1 MLYFDVF
8 VSTIIIFILTLILA
22 FLISTNAVRTQKAPF
37 IFWSTGL
44 WIFAVSVLMETVFSA
59 GIVNSILMDSYLFLV
74 AILVEMLSLGSVY
87 ILGNEKLI
95 TGYTAYSV
103 IVDIILLISLL
114 ITPLPNMIIT
124 GVVSGVLP
132 LLIVITSSIV
142 TFPAAALLIIISYI
156 SYRKKADRKLISIIV
171 GVIVVS
177 IAGTL
182 YIAAFP
188 AFLYYAEFIGIVL
201 LWLGFVDFSKI
212 FSSARNQNTQKN
224 ISD

>member
-87 ILGNEKLI
+87 LLGNEKLI
-95 TGYTAYSV
+95 KGYIAYSI

-156 SYRKKADRKLISIIV
+156 SYRKKADRKLISIIA

-212 FSSARNQNTQKN
+212 FSSARNQKTQKN

>member
-87 ILGNEKLI
+87 LLGNEKLI
-95 TGYTAYSV
+95 KGYTAYSV